1 MTQHQPLR
9 ALGLMSGTSLDG
21 IDAAIITSDGHRLI
35 ETGGVTGASYD
46 ADFRAR
52 LRGCLGLKADA
63 PGVAAVARELT
74 LRHAD
79 VVARLLKDNDLT
91 PDDID
96 LIGFHGHTT
105 LHRPEQRLSVQ
116 IGYPALLAEQTGITV
131 VGDFRANDVA
141 EGGQG
146 APLAPLFHVALTGD
160 LAKPLA
166 VLNVGGVANVTWI
179 GQIDQGSSPE
189 DPEILAF
196 DTGPG
201 NALIDDWVADA
212 IARPMDEGGRLARGG
227 TVDERR
233 LAALLDNPYFARI
246 PPKSLDRDDFAEVM
260 QSVAGLS
267 PADGAAT
274 LSAFSAAAVAR
285 AREHF
290 PEPAKRWLVCGGGRL
305 NGTLMAMMAKAL
317 AVPVDPIEAVGLNGD
332 ALEAQAF
339 AFLAI
344 RSFYGLPLSLPDTTG
359 APRPLSGGVL
369 YAR

>member
-1 MTQHQPLR
+1 MKPLK

-35 ETGGVTGASYD
+35 ESGGVSGASYD

-74 LRHAD
+74 LRHVD

-116 IGYPALLAEQTGITV
+116 IGDPSLLAAQTGITV

-146 APLAPLFHVALTGD
+146 APLAPLFHVALTRD
-160 LAKPLA
+160 IAKPLA

-179 GQIDQGSSPE
+179 GQGGSPD

-196 DTGPG
+196 DSGPG

-227 TVDERR
+227 TVDESR
-233 LAALLDNPYFARI
+233 LADLLDNPYFART
-246 PPKSLDRDDFAEVM
+246 PPKSLDRDDFAGAM

-305 NGTLMAMMAKAL
+305 NGTLMAMMGKAL
-317 AVPVDPIEAVGLNGD
+317 AVPVEPIEAVGLNGD

-344 RSFYGLPLSLPDTTG
+344 RSYYGLPLSLPGTTG

-369 YAR
+369 YEATGA